1 MIAELFFK
9 LMIEN
14 TAFAK
19 GAFREPRASE
29 VTQFFGKCN
38 ISRELPETID
48 LYSWNM
54 LTGMKKEWLK
64 GFQDYSTKTNLFLLQ
79 ETFFNQTQKKIF
91 NDSAFCWTAG
101 NAHVHI
107 KTNVASGVATGTFTK
122 PVKSEVTYS
131 KYYEPVM
138 WVRQSTLYSWYK
150 IKKSKNLLLVVNVHA
165 INFVPDYMY
174 FEQIANIE
182 KKLRKHKGPL
192 ILAGDFNTFS
202 LSKTK
207 FVNLLVSKHKL
218 KEIGFIN
225 DKRKKFR
232 AFPLDHIYVRGFTTI
247 ESHVEDSSLSSDHNA
262 LWARLKLK

>member
-1 MIAELFFK
+1 MIAELILK
-9 LMIEN
+9 LIIEN
-14 TAFAK
+14 TVFAK

-29 VTQFFGKCN
+29 ITQYFGRCN
-38 ISRELPETID
+38 VSKELPETID

-54 LTGMKKEWLK
+54 LTGMKKEWSK
-64 GFQDYSTKTNLFLLQ
+64 GFNEYSTNTNLFLLQ
-79 ETFFNQTQKKIF
+79 ETFFNEAQKKIF
-91 NDSAFCWTAG
+91 NASAFCWTAG

-107 KTNVASGVATGTFTK
+107 KTNVASGVATGTYTK
-122 PVKSEVTYS
+122 PIKTEVTYS

-150 IKKSKNLLLVVNVHA
+150 IKKSKKNLLVVNVHA

-182 KKLRKHKGPL
+182 KKLRKHQGPL
-192 ILAGDFNTFS
+192 ILAGDFNSFS

-207 FVNLLVSKHKL
+207 FLNLLVKKHKL
-218 KEIGFIN
+218 TEIEFSN
-225 DKRKKFR
+225 DRRKKFR
-232 AFPLDHIYVRGFTTI
+232 SFPLDHLFVRGFTAL

-262 LWARLKLK
+262 LWARLKLQ